1 MPKHIGLDLG
11 SANTRLFIKGKGIVL
26 RLPTVVTVDKED
38 DRVVALGR
46 EAKAMIGKT
55 PSNME
60 AFRPIRNGVV
70 SDFEVTT
77 LMLRKIFTHTEA
89 LSLFNRPIVLVS
101 TPENCTEVERLAVE
115 NAIFAAGAKAVGT
128 VRSSI
133 AAAVG
138 AGLKINDP
146 RGCMIVDI
154 GAGMTQ
160 VAVISSGRIIK
171 SRAIKLGGD
180 KLDGAIINSLLSKRN
195 LFIGEISAE
204 MIKVRIGA
212 AVADIDRGLCEV
224 SGRNERLKCAQAVRV
239 STEDVYNAIHSALE
253 AICRTI
259 SSVLEASPPEIAG
272 DISNFGIMLV
282 GGGANI
288 VGISELITRKT
299 GLRVTVAKNPMDC
312 ECVGI
317 GRIIEKP
324 SGLIDGI
331 LYKNR

>member
-180 KLDGAIINSLLSKRN
+180 KLDGAIINNLLSKRN

>member
-11 SANTRLFIKGKGIVL
+11 TSNTRMFVKGKGIIL
-26 RLPTVVTVDKED
+26 RSPTVVTVDKND
-38 DRVVALGR
+38 DKVVALGR
-46 EAKAMIGKT
+46 EAKMMIGKT

-60 AFRPIRNGVV
+60 AYRPIRNGVV
-70 SDFEVTT
+70 ADFEVTT
-77 LMLRKIFTHTEA
+77 LMLREYFVRTES
-89 LSLFNRPIVLVS
+89 LSLFNRPVVLVS
-101 TPENCTEVERLAVE
+101 TPESCTEVERLAVE

-128 VRSSI
+128 IKSSL
-133 AAAVG
+133 AAAIG
-138 AGLKINDP
+138 AGLRVNDH

-171 SRAIKLGGD
+171 SRAVKIGGD
-180 KLDGAIINSLLSKRN
+180 RLDNAIINNLLVKRN
-195 LFIGEISAE
+195 LFIGEMSAE
-204 MIKVRIGA
+204 MIKVKIGA
-212 AVADIDRGLCEV
+212 AVAGIDRGACDV
-224 SGRNERLKCAQAVRV
+224 SGRNERLKCAQSVRIT
-239 STEDVYNAIHSALE
+239 TEDVYNAIHTALE
-253 AICRTI
+253 SICRTI
-259 SSVLEASPPEIAG
+259 SSVLESSPPEIAG

-288 VGISELITRKT
+288 AGIAELITKKT

-317 GRIIEKP
+317 GRLIEHP
-324 SGLIDGI
+324 SILQDGI

>member
-11 SANTRLFIKGKGIVL
+11 TSNTRMYVRGKGIIL
-26 RLPTVVTVDKED
+26 RSPTVVTVDKND

-46 EAKAMIGKT
+46 EAKMMIGKT

-60 AFRPIRNGVV
+60 AYRPIRNGVV

-77 LMLRKIFTHTEA
+77 LMLREYFVRTES
-89 LSLFNRPIVLVS
+89 LSLFNRPVVLVS
-101 TPENCTEVERLAVE
+101 APESCTEVERLAVE
-115 NAIFAAGAKAVGT
+115 NAIFAAGAKAVAT
-128 VRSSI
+128 VQSSLASAI
-133 AAAVG
+133 G
-138 AGLKINDP
+138 AGLRINDH

-171 SRAIKLGGD
+171 SRAVKIGGD
-180 KLDGAIINSLLSKRN
+180 RLDNAIINNLLTKRD
-195 LFIGEISAE
+195 LFIGEMSAE

-212 AVADIDRGLCEV
+212 ALAGINRGACDV
-224 SGRNERLKCAQAVRV
+224 SGRNEKLKCAQAVRV
-239 STEDVYNAIHSALE
+239 TTEDVYGAIHTALE
-253 AICRTI
+253 SICRTI
-259 SSVLEASPPEIAG
+259 SSVLESSPPEIAG

-288 VGISELITRKT
+288 VGIAELITRKT

-317 GRIIEKP
+317 GRLIERP
-324 SGLIDGI
+324 GILQDGI

>member
-11 SANTRLFIKGKGIVL
+11 TANTRMFVKGKGIIM
-26 RLPTVVTVDKED
+26 RSPTVVTVDKSEEK
-38 DRVVALGR
+38 VVAIGR
-46 EAKAMIGKT
+46 EAKMMIGKT
-55 PSNME
+55 PSHME

-70 SDFEVTT
+70 ADFEVTS
-77 LMLRKIFTHTEA
+77 LMLREYFVRTET
-89 LSLFNRPIVLVS
+89 LSLFNRPVVLVS

-128 VRSSI
+128 VKSSV
-133 AAAVG
+133 AAAIG
-138 AGLKINDP
+138 AGLRINSP

-160 VAVISSGRIIK
+160 VALICSGRIVK

-180 KLDGAIINSLLSKRN
+180 KLDNAIINSLLSRRD

-204 MIKVRIGA
+204 MIKVKIGA
-212 AVADIDRGLCEV
+212 AIEGVNRGFADV
-224 SGRNERLKCAQAVRV
+224 SGRNEKLKCAQSVRV
-239 STEDVYNAIHSALE
+239 STEDIYNAIHTALE

-259 SSVLEASPPEIAG
+259 LGVLESSPPEIAG
-272 DISNFGIMLV
+272 DISDYGVMLV

-288 VGISELITRKT
+288 VGIGELITKKT
-299 GLRVTVAKNPMDC
+299 GLRVTGAKNPMDC
-312 ECVGI
+312 ECIGVG
-317 GRIIEKP
+317 RLIEKP
-324 SGLIDGI
+324 SILTDGI

>member
-11 SANTRLFIKGKGIVL
+11 TSNTRMFVKGKGIIL
-26 RLPTVVTVDKED
+26 RSPTVVTVDKD
-38 DRVVALGR
+38 DDKVVALGR
-46 EAKAMIGKT
+46 EAKMMIGKT

-60 AFRPIRNGVV
+60 AYRPIRNGVV
-70 SDFEVTT
+70 ADFEVTT
-77 LMLRKIFTHTEA
+77 LMLREYFVRTES
-89 LSLFNRPIVLVS
+89 LSLFNRPVVLVS

-128 VRSSI
+128 VKSSL
-133 AAAVG
+133 AAAIG
-138 AGLKINDP
+138 AGLRVNDH

-171 SRAIKLGGD
+171 SRAVKIGGD
-180 KLDGAIINSLLSKRN
+180 RLDNAIINNLLTKRN
-195 LFIGEISAE
+195 LFIGEMSAE
-204 MIKVRIGA
+204 MIKVKIGA
-212 AVADIDRGLCEV
+212 AVSGIDRGACDV
-224 SGRNERLKCAQAVRV
+224 SGRNEKLKCAQSVRI
-239 STEDVYNAIHSALE
+239 TTDDVYGAIHTALE
-253 AICRTI
+253 SICRTI
-259 SSVLEASPPEIAG
+259 SSVLESSPPEIAG

-288 VGISELITRKT
+288 VGISELITKKT

-317 GRIIEKP
+317 GRLIERP
-324 SGLIDGI
+324 SILQDGI

>member
-11 SANTRLFIKGKGIVL
+11 TSNTRMYVKGKGIIL
-26 RLPTVVTVDKED
+26 RSPTVVTVDKEN

-46 EAKAMIGKT
+46 EAKTMIGKT
-55 PSNME
+55 PSHME
-60 AFRPIRNGVV
+60 AFRPIRNGVIA
-70 SDFEVTT
+70 DFEVAT
-77 LMLRKIFTHTEA
+77 LMLREYFVRTET
-89 LSLFNRPIVLVS
+89 LSLFNRPVVLVS

-133 AAAVG
+133 AAAIG

-180 KLDGAIINSLLSKRN
+180 KLDNAIIHNLLQKRN
-195 LFIGEISAE
+195 LFIGEMSAE
-204 MIKVRIGA
+204 MIKVRIGSA
-212 AVADIDRGLCEV
+212 IEGMNRGICEV
-224 SGRNERLKCAQAVRV
+224 SGRNEKLKCAQTVRV
-239 STEDVYNAIHSALE
+239 SSEDVYIAIHTALE

-259 SSVLEASPPEIAG
+259 SSVLESTPPEIAG

-288 VGISELITRKT
+288 AGIGELITKKT

-312 ECVGI
+312 ECMGI
-317 GRIIEKP
+317 GRLIEKP
-324 SGLIDGI
+324 SILTDGI

>member
-224 SGRNERLKCAQAVRV
+224 SGRNERLKCAQAVRI

>member
-224 SGRNERLKCAQAVRV
+224 SGRNERLKCAQAVRI

-288 VGISELITRKT
+288 AGISELITRKT